1 MRNRLIQL
9 AHVAKRE
16 LNLDEDIYR
25 SALKDVTGKSSCA
38 KMSIKEL
45 EAVVEHFK
53 SVGFTVKKKQVKKKS
68 ATNKRTAPT
77 ISCSVSPESGKIRAI
92 WITMHQQGFVRDSSE
107 QALDNYISRMLNR
120 KTLGANISF
129 HCQFLNGQQ
138 AYKVLEII
146 KNWHKRELIK
156 WLDEKW
162 QALRLH
168 KRFKSLSHCTAV
180 LSGKSPK
187 DESYQ
192 TLCFIYDEATG
203 ASKEL

>member
-9 AHVAKRE
+9 VHVAKRE
-16 LNLDEDIYR
+16 LNLDEEFYR
-25 SALKDVTGKSSCA
+25 NILTELTDKSSCA

-45 EAVVEHFK
+45 EQVLEHFK
-53 SVGFTVKKKQVKKKS
+53 RIGFKVKKKS
-68 ATNKRTAPT
+68 STNKRVAPK
-77 ISCSVSPESGKIRAI
+77 ISRSVSPESGKIRAI

-120 KTLGANISF
+120 KTLGENISF

-156 WLDEKW
+156 WLEDKW

-168 KRFKSLSHCTAV
+168 ERFTSLSHCTAL
-180 LSGKSPK
+180 LSGNAPK
-187 DESYQ
+187 QESYQ
-192 TLCFIYDEATG
+192 NLCFIFDEATG
-203 ASKEL
+203 VSKEL

>member
-9 AHVAKRE
+9 VHVAKRE

-25 SALKDVTGKSSCA
+25 NILTELTRKSSCS

-45 EAVVEHFK
+45 ELVLEHFK
-53 SVGFTVKKKQVKKKS
+53 TIGFKVKKKGS
-68 ATNKRTAPT
+68 TNKRIAPK
-77 ISCSVSPESGKIRAI
+77 SSRSVSPESGRIRAI
-92 WITMHQQGFVRDSSE
+92 WITMHQQGFVRDGSE

-120 KTLGANISF
+120 KTLGENISF

-156 WLDEKW
+156 WLEEKW

-168 KRFKSLSHCTAV
+168 ERFNSLSHCTAL
-180 LSGKSPK
+180 LSGKAPK
-187 DESYQ
+187 QESYQ
-192 TLCFIYDEATG
+192 NLCFIFDEATG
-203 ASKEL
+203 VSKDL